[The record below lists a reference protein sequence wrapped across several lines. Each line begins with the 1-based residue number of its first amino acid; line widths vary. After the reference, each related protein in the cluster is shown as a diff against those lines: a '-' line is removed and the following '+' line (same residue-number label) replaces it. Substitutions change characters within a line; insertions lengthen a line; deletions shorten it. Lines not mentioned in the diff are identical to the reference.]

1 MNQTFDRLHDQPGV
15 YLRRYADHPVAWQ
28 PWSAAALEQARRQNR
43 PILLSLGYAGNRQC
57 RRLLTETFA
66 DPAVAARLDK
76 SYTCILIDRHQRPEL
91 DKLYQ
96 EAFRLLYGQ
105 PGGWPLNMILTPDD
119 RVPFFGFTWLPPIS
133 DGERPGCAELLE
145 KLAELFVAQEAQI
158 REQNA
163 RLLQAL
169 RAGPPRHGR
178 TGYALHAGPLGN
190 VVEQLD
196 KRFDAEHG
204 GFGEAPKFPA
214 VPALD
219 RLLRHSWYGEVS
231 GNPDRPAERM
241 VKLILERMADSALRH
256 ADGGFSRCTLQPDW
270 SEPDGE
276 CLLADN
282 ALLLGLYA
290 QAGRAFAML
299 RFERTAAE
307 LAEWLTTRLQDESGA
322 FATGLFETGEETL
335 FDDTRRTDWNA
346 LAIGQLALAGR
357 LLDRPD
363 WIAAA
368 ERALA
373 CVRDGLRHDDGLLD
387 DHALLLDALLELL
400 QCRWRQ
406 EDFALAL
413 KLADGLMDRF
423 QDTSRKGGFYHTGSD
438 HEPLIAR
445 LKPIHDD
452 ALPAANGIAAHCL
465 IRLGHWLGS
474 LRHLLAAE
482 RALKQAWPSM
492 EREPTRCCGMLLALE
507 EYYFPSRTVVIRGPV
522 EAIEPWHRACVQAYS
537 PRRMVLAIP
546 DTETELPAA
555 LAVDSPTAGVMAHV
569 CRRGKC
575 SPPIDTL
582 DALLAELATEPA
594 AD

>member
-1 MNQTFDRLHDQPGV
+1 MNQTFDRLHDQPSP

-28 PWSAAALEQARRQNR
+28 PWGTAALEQAHRLHR

-66 DPAVAARLDK
+66 DPAVAARLDE
-76 SYTCILIDRHQRPEL
+76 SYTCILVDRHRRPDL
-91 DKLYQ
+91 DRLYQ

-119 RVPFFGFTWLPPIS
+119 QVPFFGFTWLPPVT

-145 KLAELFVAQEAQI
+145 KLAELFVAQEDQI

-178 TGYALHAGPLGN
+178 TGYALHVGPLGD
-190 VVEQLD
+190 VVEQLGQ
-196 KRFDAEHG
+196 RFDAEHG
-204 GFGEAPKFPA
+204 GFGQTAKFPQ
-214 VPALD
+214 VPALE
-219 RLLRHSWYGEVS
+219 RLLRHWWHGEVS
-231 GNPDRPAERM
+231 GHPDRPAGRM
-241 VKLILERMADSALRH
+241 VKLTLERMADGALRH
-256 ADGGFSRCTLQPDW
+256 ADGGFSRCALQPDW

-276 CLLADN
+276 RLLADN

-290 QAGRAFAML
+290 QAGRAFVTP
-299 RFERTAAE
+299 RFERIAAE
-307 LAEWLTTRLQDESGA
+307 LADWLMTRLQDKSGA
-322 FATGLFETGEETL
+322 FATGLLETGTGTL
-335 FDDTRRTDWNA
+335 RDDTRRPDWNA
-346 LAIGQLALAGR
+346 LAIGRLALAGR

-368 ERALA
+368 EQALDRL
-373 CVRDGLRHDDGLLD
+373 RDGFRHDDALLD
-387 DHALLLDALLELL
+387 DRAFLLDALLELL
-400 QCRWRQ
+400 QCRWRR
-406 EDFALAL
+406 EDFELAL
-413 KLADGLMDRF
+413 QVADELMDRF
-423 QDTSRKGGFYHTGSD
+423 QDTGRKGGFYHTGSD
-438 HEPLIAR
+438 HEPLVAR

-452 ALPAANGIAAHCL
+452 ALPAANGVVAHAL
-465 IRLGHWLGS
+465 TRLGHWLGS

-482 RALKQAWPSM
+482 RALKQAWPST

-507 EYYFPSRTVVIRGPV
+507 EYYFPSRTVVIRGPN
-522 EAIEPWHRACVQAYS
+522 EAIEPWHRACVEAYS

-546 DTETELPAA
+546 DTETGLPAA
-555 LAVDSPTAGVMAHV
+555 LAVDSPTAGVVAHV

-575 SPPIDTL
+575 SPPIGSL
-582 DALLAELATEPA
+582 EALLAELATEPA